1 MMGERQSGQASLF
14 YTFSLESHVPED
26 HLRRVI
32 DKFADLGFVREHLK
46 DYYSHTGRPSI
57 DPELMIRMLLV
68 GYCYGN
74 NVDEAGVAVS
84 WLLAHPANIIP
95 VMGANSLARIQAL
108 VQAYKVKMDW
118 QMWFELYGL
127 AKGKNIA

>member
-1 MMGERQSGQASLF
+1 MF
-14 YTFSLESHVPED
+14 
-26 HLRRVI
+26 
-32 DKFADLGFVREHLK
+32 LK
-46 DYYSHTGRPSI
+46 IIY
-57 DPELMIRMLLV
+57 MIRMLLV

-118 QMWFELYGL
+118 QVKMDRQMWFELYGL
-127 AKGKNIA
+127 ARGKNIA